1 MCYVKMDVN
10 KGKKQLISS
19 HLTPFAF
26 KITSLKTYQ
35 FSPCYL
41 ILYDYLRRA
50 ILKFTLVLSVKK

>member
-1 MCYVKMDVN
+1 MDVN
-10 KGKKQLISS
+10 KGKKTVTISS

-26 KITSLKTYQ
+26 KITSLKTHQ

-41 ILYDYLRRA
+41 ILYDYLQRA